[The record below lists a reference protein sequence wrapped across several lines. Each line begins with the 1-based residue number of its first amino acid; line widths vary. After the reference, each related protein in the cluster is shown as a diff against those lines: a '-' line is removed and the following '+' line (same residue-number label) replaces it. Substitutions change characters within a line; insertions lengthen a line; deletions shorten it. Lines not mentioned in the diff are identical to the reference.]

1 MALARSRLTVSD
13 LPTADA
19 LIAGLPSAVIVL
31 DADRRVAMV
40 NAAAEVMLN
49 TSAGALGGQPLEA
62 IVQMPTACLDRLR
75 DDAVFAAYG
84 CTVETGRGAR
94 LLVDV
99 HAAPIAEFPDWRMLT
114 LTSAA
119 MMAAMGQY
127 ADGRERGRAAIG
139 AAAMLAHEIKNP
151 LAGIRGAAQLLDAR
165 ADAETRT
172 LTRLIR
178 DEVDRVTALIDHME
192 AFTDSRPLVRAPE
205 NIFAILEHVR
215 AVSRAAFGDRLEIR
229 DEYDPS
235 LPEVL
240 VSRDAMI
247 QILLNL
253 IANAAEAVT
262 GARPGIVYLTARY
275 RQGFSMADAR
285 GRHSLPI
292 EICVVDDGPG
302 PNDDIVEHLFEPF
315 VSSKSAGRGLGL
327 ALVDKLVRANG
338 GVVQFAREGVP
349 PRSVFR
355 IMLPRAA

>member
-19 LIAGLPSAVIVL
+19 LIAALPSAVIVV
-31 DADRRVAMV
+31 DAEGRVAMV

-49 TSAGALGGQPLEA
+49 TSAAALRDRPLEA
-62 IVQMPTACLDRLR
+62 VVQMPTACLDRLR
-75 DDAVFAAYG
+75 DEAMFAAYD

-99 HAAPIAEFPDWRMLT
+99 HAAPIAECPDWRMLT

-119 MMAAMGQY
+119 MMQAMGQY
-127 ADGRERGRAAIG
+127 ADSRGRGRAAIG

-165 ADAETRT
+165 ADAESRA

-192 AFTDSRPLVRAPE
+192 AFTDSRPLVRLPE

-215 AVSRAAFGDRLEIR
+215 SVARAAFGDRLEIR

-235 LPEVL
+235 LPAVL

-247 QILLNL
+247 QVLLNL
-253 IANAAEAVT
+253 IANAAEAVASK
-262 GARPGIVYLTARY
+262 GRGVVHLTARY
-275 RQGFSMADAR
+275 RQGFSVADAR
-285 GRHSLPI
+285 GRHPLPI

-302 PNDDIVEHLFEPF
+302 PDDDIVEHLFEPF
-315 VSSKSAGRGLGL
+315 VSSKSTGRGLGL
-327 ALVDKLVRANG
+327 ALVEKLVRANG
-338 GVVQFAREGVP
+338 GVVQFAREGAP
-349 PRSVFR
+349 ARTVFR